1 MFTVAAEERA
11 NGTRSPRVSANGGY
25 GSPTVGSPPGQGGFR
40 VGSPP
45 SSVRPSA
52 PRGYEALE
60 EDDESIGRNTN
71 NRNDE
76 RVYSDGNPYGAQ
88 GGGHTSNPSPSSH
101 HTPMPRPDVQPPSVD
116 ASSLGDVTSPDA
128 VKKLHEGESLFLF
141 PYAQLE

>member
-1 MFTVAAEERA
+1 M
-11 NGTRSPRVSANGGY
+11 
-25 GSPTVGSPPGQGGFR
+25 
-40 VGSPP
+40 GSPP

-71 NRNDE
+71 NRNEE

-101 HTPMPRPDVQPPSVD
+101 HTPMPRPDVQPPSAD

-128 VKKLHEGESLFLF
+128 VKKLHEGEFIFISVCAIRMTSCFFHRLGSCR
-141 PYAQLE
+141 

>member
-1 MFTVAAEERA
+1 
-11 NGTRSPRVSANGGY
+11 
-25 GSPTVGSPPGQGGFR
+25 
-40 VGSPP
+40 
-45 SSVRPSA
+45 
-52 PRGYEALE
+52 LE
-60 EDDESIGRNTN
+60 EDGESIGRNTN

-101 HTPMPRPDVQPPSVD
+101 HTAMPRPDVQPPSAD